1 MEGNKAIPRVFLVHT
16 LFFWGGGVGSGGEL
30 YIVLL
35 IAFFY
40 RGRGRSPVF
49 IYIYIQY
56 PGNFWCV
63 TTVFGR
69 KGGASY
75 IFLVYT
81 QLFHTHAS
89 LSTILYWVF
98 RGDKCF

>member
-1 MEGNKAIPRVFLVHT
+1 MGGNKAIPRVFLVHT

-35 IAFFY
+35 IAFFLQ
-40 RGRGRSPVF
+40 REGKESS